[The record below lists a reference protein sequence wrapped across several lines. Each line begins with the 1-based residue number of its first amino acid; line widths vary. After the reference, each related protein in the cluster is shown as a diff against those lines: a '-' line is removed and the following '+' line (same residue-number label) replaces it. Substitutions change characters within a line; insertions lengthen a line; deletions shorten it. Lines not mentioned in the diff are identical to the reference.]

1 MGVAPARNRAGQ
13 PPQKTILRGPLAGS
27 ARSDA
32 AAEPERLEN
41 KNKKGEKIM
50 DTLTTLLIIGLA
62 AQGIAFAAIVLAP
75 PLYAWADR
83 WLDRT
88 HHSTAHEHRD

>member
-1 MGVAPARNRAGQ
+1 MGVAPCGATPTENDR
-13 PPQKTILRGPLAGS
+13 RGPLAGS
-27 ARSDA
+27 TRSDA

>member
-1 MGVAPARNRAGQ
+1 
-13 PPQKTILRGPLAGS
+13 
-27 ARSDA
+27 
-32 AAEPERLEN
+32 
-41 KNKKGEKIM
+41 M

-62 AQGIAFAAIVLAP
+62 AQGIAFATLVLAL
-75 PLYAWADR
+75 PLYTLADR